1 MNDDPGTRE
10 YKLTDLSQ
18 PSEQDLNHGL
28 SKDEIDSLANL
39 ISGEEESGSEI
50 DLEDTGRFTR

>member
-1 MNDDPGTRE
+1 MNDESGTHE
-10 YKLTDLSQ
+10 YKLSDIDK
-18 PSEQDLNHGL
+18 PSEPDSRDGF

-39 ISGEEESGSEI
+39 ISGEEESKPKM